1 MNLDLALETLRDIP
15 DDELIEVGRQLQQD
29 FFEAKARYEMARN
42 EITARQDAQDSTLLV
57 GEAAMV
63 ETKWTSEYEWDTGIV
78 EEFAKS
84 HLTWVPPVPGRWK
97 VANTLALNNHI
108 KKLGN
113 TEAGQKLKLARNQ
126 KRKNPTLK
134 FTTIIDS
141 RGE

>member
-29 FFEAKARYEMARN
+29 YYAARERWDRASR

-57 GEAAMV
+57 GDAAMV
-63 ETKWTSEYEWDTGIV
+63 ETKWTGEYDWNTDIV
-78 EEFAKS
+78 EDIAKEY
-84 HLTWVPPVPGRWK
+84 LVWVPPTPGRWK
-97 VANTLALNNHI
+97 VKNTTALNNHI

-113 TEAGQKLKLARNQ
+113 SEAGQKLRSARNH
-126 KRKNPTLK
+126 KRKYATLK